1 MEKVICITSC
11 SSMTGWKSV
20 NSGDIFWTPYDLSE
34 RSRWISLYKSDLCL
48 GGFYI
53 GAFELKY
60 FCNLCDWREARMSQ
74 LLD

>member
-1 MEKVICITSC
+1 MAGLV
-11 SSMTGWKSV
+11 SV
-20 NSGDIFWTPYDLSE
+20 NSGDIFWTPYDKLSISK
-34 RSRWISLYKSDLCL
+34 RSSRWISLYKSDLCL

-60 FCNLCDWREARMSQ
+60 FCDLCDWRESRMSQ